1 MMCTALSSCAV
12 GCEHGDV
19 DGNANANGASARDD
33 CDDSLP
39 MKIHG
44 LNCEHTYT
52 GPLKFAHEIRT
63 FDGRALA
70 KSRLWWSID
79 PTSMLYQC

>member
-1 MMCTALSSCAV
+1 
-12 GCEHGDV
+12 
-19 DGNANANGASARDD
+19 
-33 CDDSLP
+33 
-39 MKIHG
+39 
-44 LNCEHTYT
+44 NCEHTYT